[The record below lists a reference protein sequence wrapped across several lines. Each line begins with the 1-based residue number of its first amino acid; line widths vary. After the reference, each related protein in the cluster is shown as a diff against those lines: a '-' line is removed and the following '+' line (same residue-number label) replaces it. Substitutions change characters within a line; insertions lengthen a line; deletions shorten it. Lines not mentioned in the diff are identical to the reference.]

1 MSERSTRLRV
11 GEQGEKEFFVG
22 LYNLGLKNK
31 IRDLRTEKIGQLV
44 SITGTVTRS
53 TEVRPELLYGTFR
66 CDECGTDVEH
76 VAQQHVYTTPRT
88 CRNNVCNNRRNWT
101 LDTDRSK
108 FTDFQKLRVQENS
121 NEIPP
126 GSMPRTLDVVV
137 RGQNVEIAS
146 AGEKCVFTGMLI
158 VIPDVGSLSRGS
170 RVSKHSRGRGRSN
183 NQMGGVT
190 GLKDLGVRELSY
202 RLAFLA
208 CSVECPGRKLSARNG
223 QETIDGHEDV
233 QSSFTRAEKDEILRM
248 RDTQM
253 LYLKLA
259 RSCAPSV
266 FGHDDVKRGLLLGM
280 LGGVDKKTKTGLRL
294 RGRSTFSWSVIRV
307 LRNLNVSSSRTR
319 SSERYTSGK
328 ASSAAGLTA
337 AIAKDSD
344 SGEFVIEAGA
354 LMLADNSICCIDEF
368 DKMNDDDCTALHEA
382 MEQGTISITK
392 AGIVATLR
400 ARASIFAACNPIHG
414 RYDRS
419 KTLRQNVGLTPPIMS
434 RFDVFFVILD
444 QSDENFDERMAQH
457 VINLHR
463 GRDVQNKPEFTK
475 EQLVRYIRY
484 AKTISPKISPEAQ
497 ERLISCYTRLRQK
510 TQVEKS
516 HTITVRQLESMIR
529 LSEALARLYLDD
541 TVRVEYVAEAYRLM
555 EQTLKDIHTDDV
567 NLQRVERDLEEARKI
582 RRDREIELAAQKQ
595 AAATEQKIDDDEDED
610 QQEGSTKYEDKK
622 RRRRAVMT
630 RIRNLF
636 ILPCLYTKYNDRLHI
651 KHRRND

>member
-1 MSERSTRLRV
+1 
-11 GEQGEKEFFVG
+11 
-22 LYNLGLKNK
+22 
-31 IRDLRTEKIGQLV
+31 
-44 SITGTVTRS
+44 
-53 TEVRPELLYGTFR
+53 
-66 CDECGTDVEH
+66 
-76 VAQQHVYTTPRT
+76 
-88 CRNNVCNNRRNWT
+88 
-101 LDTDRSK
+101 
-108 FTDFQKLRVQENS
+108 
-121 NEIPP
+121 
-126 GSMPRTLDVVV
+126 
-137 RGQNVEIAS
+137 VEIAS

-158 VIPDVGSLSRGS
+158 VIPDVGSLSRGAG
-170 RVSKHSRGRGRSN
+170 VAKHSRGRGRSN
-183 NQMGGVT
+183 NTMGGVT

-223 QETIDGHEDV
+223 QERIDGHEDV
-233 QSSFTRAEKDEILRM
+233 QSSFTQAEKEEILRM

-280 LGGVDKKTKTGLRL
+280 LGGVDKRTKTGLRL
-294 RGRSTFSWSVIRV
+294 RGEINILLVGDPSTAKSQCLKFTNSIMPRSV
-307 LRNLNVSSSRTR
+307 
-319 SSERYTSGK
+319 YTSGK

-354 LMLADNSICCIDEF
+354 LMLADSSICCIDEF

-457 VINLHR
+457 VVNLHQ
-463 GRDVQNKPEFTK
+463 GRNILNKAEFTK

-484 AKTISPKISPEAQ
+484 ARTICPKVSPEAQ
-497 ERLISCYTRLRQK
+497 ERLISCYTKLRQK

-567 NLQRVERDLEEARKI
+567 NLERVERDLEEARQF
-582 RRDREIELAAQKQ
+582 RRERAKVLAAEKK
-595 AAATEQKIDDDEDED
+595 ATLEQKVDEDED
-610 QQEGSTKYEDKK
+610 EVQGESSQGSTKMQDSEEEKSEDDDEEEED
-622 RRRRAVMT
+622 REPLQITYAM
-630 RIRNLF
+630 
-636 ILPCLYTKYNDRLHI
+636 YTQMLQRLCLHI
-651 KHRRND
+651 KHEEKLTTKSGMKQSDLVNWYLEEHSDTIEDMDELNRLKRLVETVIHKLVTDDGVLQIVGDYEEGNEENRVIMVNPNHEIA